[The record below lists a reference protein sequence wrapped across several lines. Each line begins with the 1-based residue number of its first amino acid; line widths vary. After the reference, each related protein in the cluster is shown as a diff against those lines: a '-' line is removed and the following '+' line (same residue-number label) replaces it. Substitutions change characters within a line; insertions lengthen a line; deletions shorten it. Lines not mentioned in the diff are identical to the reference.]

1 MARFSDKLHGPYKD
15 RNTWLVLWRI
25 SIANGT
31 RQISRYVQGKYAEQW
46 SKLAP
51 FDIFMIKVH
60 TLKKLLMS
68 FFHIIKVC
76 VAGAPVTTWKLYDTG
91 YTERYMD
98 LPSNNPLGYKLG
110 SILHYANDFPDE

>member
-1 MARFSDKLHGPYKD
+1 MFA
-15 RNTWLVLWRI
+15 I
-25 SIANGT
+25 ST
-31 RQISRYVQGKYAEQW
+31 
-46 SKLAP
+46 
-51 FDIFMIKVH
+51 FMNKVH
-60 TLKKLLMS
+60 TLKKLLMHFS
-68 FFHIIKVC
+68 HIIKVC